1 MKIKNLIIAGTIL
14 VSVITYGQ
22 KEELKNLKKIYLKE
36 GVNAQDIEIYKTN
49 ITRLNAVA
57 NDESDV
63 IYAKFFKS
71 VIPELEINSLGK
83 DATPAQINEILTP
96 KVVILLTEGLGETM
110 DYEKKSGKKMLM
122 DNIVKDIAKFK
133 PILVNQA
140 IALGDSKKYKESSI
154 LLYSIYQMDKSDVE
168 KLYYAANYAV
178 NAQEYDDAL
187 KYYEELKKAKYSGEK
202 TNYFAYNKAS
212 GQEEYFNTK
221 IDRDNF
227 VKIGTHEKPRDEK
240 ITSKRGEIYKNIALI
255 LVQKNKTAEAVKA
268 VSEARIE
275 NPDDMSLVLSEA
287 DLYYKLGDIETYK
300 ILINRALDK
309 NPNDADLLFNL
320 GVVSGNAKQVD
331 EAEKYYRKAIS
342 IKPDYVNAYIN
353 LSEVLLR
360 ADDKIFKEMN
370 KLGTTEKDNKRYEV
384 LNADR
389 KKIFNSVVPLLEK
402 ALTFEPNNEAAG
414 KTLISMY
421 KALDQGDKAKALKTK
436 MGF

>member
-1 MKIKNLIIAGTIL
+1 MRIKNLIITSTIL
-14 VSVITYGQ
+14 ASLATYAQ

-36 GVNAQDIEIYKTN
+36 DITAQDLDIYRTN

-57 NDESDV
+57 NDESEV
-63 IYAKFFKS
+63 VYAKFFKS
-71 VIPELEINSLGK
+71 VIPELEITALGK
-83 DATPAQINEILTP
+83 GATPAQINDVLTP
-96 KVVILLTEGLGETM
+96 KVVVLLAEGLGETV
-110 DYEKKSGKKMLM
+110 DYEKKSGKKLLM

-140 IALGDSKKYKESSI
+140 IAMGDSKKYKESSL
-154 LLYSIYQMDKSDVE
+154 LLYSIYQMDKTDTE

-178 NAQEYDDAL
+178 NAQEYDSAL
-187 KYYEELKKAKYSGEK
+187 KYYEELKKVKYSGEK
-202 TNYFAYNKAS
+202 TNFYAHNKAN
-212 GQEEYFNTK
+212 GQEEFFNTK

-255 LVQKNKTAEAVKA
+255 LVQKNKTAEAVRA

-309 NPNDADLLFNL
+309 NPNDPDLLFNL
-320 GVVSGNAKQVD
+320 GVVSGNAKQVE

-342 IKPDYVNAYIN
+342 LKPDYVNAYIN

-370 KLGTTEKDNKRYEV
+370 KLGTSEKDNKRYEI

-402 ALTFEPNNEAAG
+402 ALEFEPNNEAAG
-414 KTLISMY
+414 RTLISMY
-421 KALDQGDKAKALKTK
+421 KALDQSDKAKALKTK

>member
-1 MKIKNLIIAGTIL
+1 MTIKNLIITSTIL
-14 VSVITYGQ
+14 ASLATYAQ
-22 KEELKNLKKIYLKE
+22 KEELKNLKKIYIKE
-36 GVNAQDIEIYKTN
+36 DITAQDLDIYRTN

-63 IYAKFFKS
+63 VYAKFFKS
-71 VIPELEINSLGK
+71 VIPELEIVALGK
-83 DATPAQINEILTP
+83 GATPAQINDILTP
-96 KVVILLTEGLGETM
+96 KAVVLLTEGLGETM
-110 DYEKKSGKKMLM
+110 DFEKKSGKKLLM
-122 DNIVKDIAKFK
+122 DNIVKDIAKIK

-140 IALGDSKKYKESSI
+140 IALGDSKKYKESSL
-154 LLYSIYQMDKSDVE
+154 LLYSIYQMDKSDAE
-168 KLYYAANYAV
+168 KLYFAANYAV
-178 NAQEYDDAL
+178 NAQEYDSAL
-187 KYYEELKKAKYSGEK
+187 KYYEELKKVKYSGEK
-202 TNYFAYNKAS
+202 INYFAFNKANN
-212 GQEEYFNTK
+212 QEEFFNTK

-275 NPDDMSLVLSEA
+275 NPDDISLVLSEA

-300 ILINRALDK
+300 ILINRALEK
-309 NPNDADLLFNL
+309 NPNDSDLLFNL
-320 GVVSGNAKQVD
+320 GVVSGNAKQVE
-331 EAEKYYRKAIS
+331 EAEKYYRKAILL
-342 IKPDYVNAYIN
+342 KPDYVNAYIN

-370 KLGTTEKDNKRYEV
+370 KLGSTDKDNKRYEV

-389 KKIFNSVVPLLEK
+389 KRIFNSVVPLLEK
-402 ALTFEPNNEAAG
+402 ALEYEPNNEAAG
-414 KTLISMY
+414 RTLVSMY
-421 KALDQGDKAKALKTK
+421 KALDQTDKAKALKSK